1 MSARR
6 LLVPLVAGV
15 LAAVVA
21 FAVAT
26 ALTDDDDGGGGPAR
40 SQGSVSAPSTTTAA
54 GAAVFARMGCGS
66 CHALA
71 AAGSTGEFGPSL
83 DQRLAAHSAAS
94 LRAAIVA
101 PPRNSMMPA
110 DFGVRM
116 SKAELDALVAF
127 LLAAR

>member
-21 FAVAT
+21 FAIAT
-26 ALTDDDDGGGGPAR
+26 ALTDDDDGGGPAR
-40 SQGSVSAPSTTTAA
+40 SQGTVAAPATTTAA

-83 DQRLAAHSAAS
+83 DQRLPAHSAAS

-110 DFGVRM
+110 DFGARM
-116 SKAELDALVAF
+116 SKPELDALVAF
-127 LLAAR
+127 LLTAR